1 MITENITYVD
11 YDGETVTEEM
21 NFHLTDF
28 EVTEIAME
36 LPDEL
41 TDNIKA
47 DATPV
52 ELIDA
57 IATVLG
63 KKGLLNF
70 VKRMV
75 IKAYGKKQQVLNGK
89 PKFIKNEKITEEFA
103 NSMACHSFIMELITD
118 NDKSNKF
125 FANIVPEKVASHMPT
140 MPGV

>member
-41 TDNIKA
+41 TDNIKT

>member
-41 TDNIKA
+41 TDNIKS

-52 ELIDA
+52 ELIEA
-57 IATVLG
+57 ITTVLG
-63 KKGLLNF
+63 KKGLLDF

-75 IKAYGKKQQVLNGK
+75 IKAYGKKEQGLNGK
-89 PKFIKNEKITEEFA
+89 FKFTKSDKITSDFA

-125 FANIVPEKVASHMPT
+125 FTKIVPEKVAAQMPT
-140 MPGV
+140 MPGA

>member
-1 MITENITYVD
+1 MVTENITYVD

>member
-1 MITENITYVD
+1 MLTENITYVD

-63 KKGLLNF
+63 KKGLLDF

-140 MPGV
+140 MPEV